1 MADNAIAVSDND
13 NGARPDPLRQFVRS
27 PGARQA
33 VLLVAIAAAVA
44 FGVAVV
50 LWSRG
55 PNYGLLYA
63 GLDQKD
69 AAAVAQELQ
78 TSNTPFQL
86 SSDGASIMAPA
97 ADLAALRLKLA
108 AKGLPQGT
116 ANSGV
121 MPATDSPFGMSD
133 LAERTRYQQLLE
145 SDLSSTITGLQ
156 SVRAARVHLA
166 LPKPSAFIRDNR
178 EASAS
183 VLVTLYQGRQL
194 DAGQVAAIVHLVA
207 SSVPGLDANQVSV
220 VDQQGQLLTSD
231 PNSPS
236 AVGDDRLR
244 MATRIENTYA
254 QRIEELLT
262 PLVGPGR
269 VRAQV
274 YADLDFSQQEKATET
289 FGHDHPALRSEQ
301 TNSEQHSAGGGAGG
315 IPGAL
320 SNQPPTLVAQPTA
333 ANPDA
338 GTAAA
343 KVAGKNG
350 AASATAAT
358 TTVAGDSSS
367 SATRNYELDRTISHV
382 SDPAGRLA
390 RLTVAVVL
398 DNKLSNKVA
407 APAKSSSAAAAPPV
421 NDGVPFSAEELQ
433 RLTELTKNA
442 VGFDAARGDSV
453 SVVNQAFHR
462 PAAIDALP
470 EIPIWERPGMM
481 DLIKQAL
488 GVLIALLVAF
498 GLVRPLLK
506 GVTRAAPAAKT
517 LPAPMPRIS
526 VKVDGDHDEPKA
538 GQAARLPDASPT
550 LEYEQRIG
558 LARQMVG
565 ENSKQVAQV
574 VKNWVSEDG
583 G

>member
-1 MADNAIAVSDND
+1 MADNAIAVSDD
-13 NGARPDPLRQFVRS
+13 NGAKLDPFKQLARS
-27 PGARQA
+27 PAARQML
-33 VLLVAIAAAVA
+33 LLVGIAAAVA

-55 PNYGLLYA
+55 PNYALLYA

-78 TSNTPFQL
+78 ASNTQFQL
-86 SSDGASIMAPA
+86 SGDGTSIMAPA

-145 SDLSSTITGLQ
+145 TDLSATIGGLQ

-194 DAGQVAAIVHLVA
+194 DDGQVAAIVHLVA

-220 VDQQGQLLTSD
+220 IDQQGQLLTAD
-231 PNSPS
+231 PNSPA
-236 AVGDDRLR
+236 AVGDDHLR
-244 MATRIENTYA
+244 MSTRIENTYA

-301 TNSEQHSAGGGAGG
+301 TSSEQHNTKGGAGG

-333 ANPDA
+333 ADPDA
-338 GTAAA
+338 GKSGTKGKPASDTA
-343 KVAGKNG
+343 N
-350 AASATAAT
+350 TAN
-358 TTVAGDSSS
+358 VGGDNSS

-398 DNKLSNKVA
+398 DNKVIEKGNG
-407 APAKSSSAAAAPPV
+407 PAKSSSTAAPSA
-421 NDGVPFSAEELQ
+421 DGVPFSAQELE

-453 SVVNQAFHR
+453 SVVNQPFHR
-462 PAAIDALP
+462 PAVLDALP
-470 EIPIWERPGMM
+470 KAPLWERPGAM
-481 DLIKQAL
+481 DLIKQAI

-498 GLVRPLLK
+498 GLLRPLLK
-506 GVTRAAPAAKT
+506 GVTRTQSATKAIPS
-517 LPAPMPRIS
+517 PMPRIS
-526 VKVDGDHDEPKA
+526 VKVGDEPGDGEPA
-538 GQAARLPDASPT
+538 RIAASGPA

-558 LARQMVG
+558 QARQMVG

-574 VKNWVSEDG
+574 VKNWVSEDVS
-583 G
+583 

>member
-1 MADNAIAVSDND
+1 MADNAIAARDND
-13 NGARPDPLRQFVRS
+13 AARPDPFKQIARS
-27 PGARQA
+27 PAARQML
-33 VLLVAIAAAVA
+33 LLVAIAAAVA
-44 FGVAVV
+44 LGVAVV

-78 TSNTPFQL
+78 AGNTPFQL
-86 SSDGASIMAPA
+86 SADGSSIMAPA
-97 ADLAALRLKLA
+97 ADLAGLRLKLA
-108 AKGLPQGT
+108 SKGLPRGSAT
-116 ANSGV
+116 SSV
-121 MPATDSPFGMSD
+121 MPASESPFGMSD
-133 LAERTRYQQLLE
+133 LAERTRYQQMLE
-145 SDLSSTITGLQ
+145 SDLSATIGGLQ

-166 LPKPSAFIRDNR
+166 MAKPSAFIRDNR

-183 VLVTLYQGRQL
+183 VLVTLYPGRQL

-207 SSVPGLDANQVSV
+207 SSVPGLDAREVSV
-220 VDQQGQLLTSD
+220 VDQQGQLLTTD
-231 PNSPS
+231 PSSPA

-274 YADLDFSQQEKATET
+274 YADLDFSQSEKATET
-289 FGHDHPALRSEQ
+289 YGHDHPALRSEQ
-301 TNSEQHSAGGGAGG
+301 TSSERRGGGAAGGG

-320 SNQPPTLVAQPTA
+320 SNQPPSLVAQPTA

-338 GTAAA
+338 GKANPSAAA
-343 KVAGKNG
+343 S
-350 AASATAAT
+350 SAT
-358 TTVAGDSSS
+358 VASGDVSS
-367 SATRNYELDRTISHV
+367 SATRNFELDRTISHI

-398 DNKLSNKVA
+398 DNKLADKG
-407 APAKSSSAAAAPPV
+407 PATAGSAAGAASA
-421 NDGVPFSAEELQ
+421 GVPFTAQELE

-453 SVVNQAFHR
+453 SVVNQPFQR
-462 PAAIDALP
+462 PVAPEALP
-470 EIPIWERPGMM
+470 EPPLWERPGAM
-481 DLIKQAL
+481 DLIKQGI

-498 GLVRPLLK
+498 GLLRPLLR
-506 GVTRAAPAAKT
+506 GVTRGTSNAKA
-517 LPAPMPRIS
+517 LPAPRPQIS
-526 VKVDGDHDEPKA
+526 VRVADEPEA
-538 GQAARLPDASPT
+538 DGQPARLAGATPA

-558 LARQMVG
+558 QARRLVG
-565 ENSKQVAQV
+565 ENSRQVAQV
-574 VKNWVSEDG
+574 VRNWVSEDG
-583 G
+583 N

>member
-1 MADNAIAVSDND
+1 MADNAIATTGN
-13 NGARPDPLRQFVRS
+13 NGSRLDPFKQIASNPATRQL
-27 PGARQA
+27 
-33 VLLVAIAAAVA
+33 VLLVAVAAAVA
-44 FGVAVV
+44 LGVAVV

-63 GLDQKD
+63 GLEQKD
-69 AAAVAQELQ
+69 ASAIVQELQ
-78 TSNTPFQL
+78 SNNTPYKL
-86 SSDGASIMAPA
+86 GSDGSSIMAPA

-108 AKGLPQGT
+108 AKGLPQGS
-116 ANSGV
+116 ANSSAL
-121 MPATDSPFGMSD
+121 PAADSPFGMSD

-145 SDLSSTITGLQ
+145 TDLGTTISGLQ

-183 VLVTLYQGRQL
+183 VLLTLYPGRQL

-207 SSVPGLDANQVSV
+207 ASVPDLDARQVSV
-220 VDQQGQLLTSD
+220 IDQQGQLLTTD
-231 PNSPS
+231 PDSPG
-236 AVGDDRLR
+236 AVGDKRLA

-254 QRIEELLT
+254 ERIEQLLT

-274 YADLDFSQQEKATET
+274 YADLDFSQTEKATET

-301 TNSEQHSAGGGAGG
+301 TSDEHHGAGAAAPG
-315 IPGAL
+315 GVPGAL

-333 ANPDA
+333 ANPS
-338 GTAAA
+338 G
-343 KVAGKNG
+343 GKP
-350 AASATAAT
+350 ASASSSATA
-358 TTVAGDSSS
+358 VADTGESSR

-382 SDPAGRLA
+382 SDPAGRLS

-398 DNKLSNKVA
+398 DDKLGNPAVDPDTGVA
-407 APAKSSSAAAAPPV
+407 KPAKS
-421 NDGVPFSAEELQ
+421 VPFTAQELQ
-433 RLTELTKNA
+433 HLTELTKNA

-462 PAAIDALP
+462 GPAPEELP
-470 EIPIWERPGMM
+470 QTPLWDRPGAM
-481 DLIKQAL
+481 DLIKQGL

-498 GLVRPLLK
+498 GLLRPLLK
-506 GVTRAAPAAKT
+506 SLLRGEVAARALPSPMPKISVRVDDEPAANEPARLGAAPALA
-517 LPAPMPRIS
+517 
-526 VKVDGDHDEPKA
+526 
-538 GQAARLPDASPT
+538 
-550 LEYEQRIG
+550 YEQRIG
-558 LARQMVG
+558 LARRMVG

-583 G
+583 N

>member
-1 MADNAIAVSDND
+1 MADNAIATSDND
-13 NGARPDPLRQFVRS
+13 AARQDPFKQLARS
-27 PGARQA
+27 PAARQ
-33 VLLVAIAAAVA
+33 VMLLVGIAAAVA
-44 FGVAVV
+44 LGVAVV

-63 GLDQKD
+63 GLDQQD
-69 AAAVAQELQ
+69 AAAVTQELQ
-78 TSNTPFQL
+78 ATNTPFQL
-86 SSDGASIMAPA
+86 GADGSSIMAPA

-108 AKGLPQGT
+108 GKGLPRGSAT
-116 ANSGV
+116 SSV
-121 MPATDSPFGMSD
+121 LPAADSPFGMSD

-145 SDLSSTITGLQ
+145 SDLSSTIGGLQ

-207 SSVPGLDANQVSV
+207 SSVPGLDARQVSV
-220 VDQQGQLLTSD
+220 IDQQGQLLTSD
-231 PNSPS
+231 PNSPA

-274 YADLDFSQQEKATET
+274 YADLDFSKSEKATET
-289 FGHDHPALRSEQ
+289 YGHDHPALRSEQ
-301 TNSEQHSAGGGAGG
+301 TSTERRGGGASAGG

-338 GTAAA
+338 GKA
-343 KVAGKNG
+343 KPAS
-350 AASATAAT
+350 AASAGS
-358 TTVAGDSSS
+358 TVAGDVSS
-367 SATRNYELDRTISHV
+367 SATRNFELDRTISHV

-398 DNKLSNKVA
+398 DNKLAEKGP
-407 APAKSSSAAAAPPV
+407 APAGSAGAAASA
-421 NDGVPFSAEELQ
+421 NGVPFTAEELQ

-453 SVVNQAFHR
+453 TVVNQPFHR
-462 PAAIDALP
+462 PAMPDALP
-470 EIPIWERPGMM
+470 EQPLWERPGAM
-481 DLIKQAL
+481 DLIKQGI

-498 GLVRPLLK
+498 GLLRPLLR
-506 GVTRAAPAAKT
+506 GVARGAAPARA
-517 LPAPMPRIS
+517 LPAPKSQIS
-526 VKVDGDHDEPKA
+526 VRVADEPEA
-538 GQAARLPDASPT
+538 DEPARLAATPA

-558 LARQMVG
+558 QARRMVG
-565 ENSKQVAQV
+565 ESSRQVAQV
-574 VKNWVSEDG
+574 VRNWVSEDG
-583 G
+583 N